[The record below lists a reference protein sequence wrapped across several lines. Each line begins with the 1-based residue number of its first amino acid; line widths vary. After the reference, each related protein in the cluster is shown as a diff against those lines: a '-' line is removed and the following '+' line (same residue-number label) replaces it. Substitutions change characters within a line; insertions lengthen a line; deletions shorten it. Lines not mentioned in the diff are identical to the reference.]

1 MFITTH
7 GLLKNNTGTQ
17 WILFIV
23 FFYLGDQMNIEE
35 ILKKEINNLK
45 QNNIENST
53 LKVKILLANIL
64 NVKKEY
70 LLIHS
75 EEEVKQED
83 KIKYENNINEL
94 IKGKPLQY
102 ITNKQEFMG
111 LNFYVDENVLIPQPD
126 TEILVEKA
134 IEIAETTQ
142 KNKILDMCTG
152 SGCIAISLAKNINNA
167 QIIATDIS
175 NNALNVANKNAINHN
190 VENKIKFIN
199 SDMFNNI
206 EEKFDIIVSNPPY
219 IETVTIN
226 KLEIEVQNEPHLA
239 LDGGI
244 DGLKFYKII
253 ANNAFKYL
261 NENGYL
267 ILEIGYNQQESVT
280 QLLQDTG
287 KYKNI
292 ETIKDLGGN
301 YRVVIARKE

>member
-1 MFITTH
+1 MI
-7 GLLKNNTGTQ
+7 
-17 WILFIV
+17 
-23 FFYLGDQMNIEE
+23 IEE

-53 LKVKILLANIL
+53 LKAKILLANIL

-83 KIKYENNINEL
+83 KIKYENCIKEL

-152 SGCIAISLAKNINNA
+152 SGCIAISLAKNINNV
-167 QIIATDIS
+167 QITAVDIS
-175 NNALNVANKNAINHN
+175 NSALNVANKNAINNN

-219 IETVTIN
+219 IETETIS
-226 KLEIEVQNEPHLA
+226 KLEIEVQNEPHVA

-253 ANNAFKYL
+253 ANNAFEYL

-267 ILEIGYNQQESVT
+267 LLEIGYNQQNSVT
-280 QLLQDTG
+280 QLLQDIG

-292 ETIKDLGGN
+292 ETVKDLGGN
-301 YRVVIARKE
+301 YRIVIARKE

>member
-1 MFITTH
+1 
-7 GLLKNNTGTQ
+7 
-17 WILFIV
+17 
-23 FFYLGDQMNIEE
+23 MNIEE

-53 LKVKILLANIL
+53 LKAKILLANIL

-75 EEEVKQED
+75 EEQVKQED
-83 KIKYENNINEL
+83 KIKYENCIKEL

-111 LNFYVDENVLIPQPD
+111 LDFYVDENVLIPQPD

-152 SGCIAISLAKNINNA
+152 SGCIAISLAKKINNA
-167 QIIATDIS
+167 QIIAVDIS
-175 NNALNVANKNAINHN
+175 NNALNVANKNAINNN

-219 IETVTIN
+219 IETETIN

-267 ILEIGYNQQESVT
+267 LLEIGYNQQNSVT
-280 QLLQDTG
+280 QLLQDIG

-292 ETIKDLGGN
+292 ETVKDLGGN

>member
-1 MFITTH
+1 
-7 GLLKNNTGTQ
+7 
-17 WILFIV
+17 
-23 FFYLGDQMNIEE
+23 MNIEE

-53 LKVKILLANIL
+53 LKAKILLANIL
-64 NVKKEY
+64 KVKKEY

-75 EEEVKQED
+75 EEQVKQED
-83 KIKYENNINEL
+83 KIKYENCIKEL

-152 SGCIAISLAKNINNA
+152 SGCIAISLAKKINNV
-167 QIIATDIS
+167 QITAVDIS
-175 NNALNVANKNAINHN
+175 NSALNVANKNAINNN

-219 IETVTIN
+219 IETETIN
-226 KLEIEVQNEPHLA
+226 KLEIEVQNEPHVA

-253 ANNAFKYL
+253 ANNAFEYL

-267 ILEIGYNQQESVT
+267 LLEIGYNQQESVT

>member
-1 MFITTH
+1 
-7 GLLKNNTGTQ
+7 
-17 WILFIV
+17 
-23 FFYLGDQMNIEE
+23 MNIEE

-53 LKVKILLANIL
+53 LKAKILLANIL

-70 LLIHS
+70 LLMHS
-75 EEEVKQED
+75 EEEIKQED
-83 KIKYENNINEL
+83 KIKYENCIKEL

-102 ITNKQEFMG
+102 ITNKQEFMA
-111 LNFYVDENVLIPQPD
+111 LDFYVDENVLIPQPD

-134 IEIAETTQ
+134 IEISKTTQ

-152 SGCIAISLAKNINNA
+152 SGCIAISLAKKINNA
-167 QIIATDIS
+167 QITAVDIS
-175 NNALNVANKNAINHN
+175 NSALNVANKNAINNN

-199 SDMFNNI
+199 SNMFNNI

-219 IETVTIN
+219 IETETIN

-267 ILEIGYNQQESVT
+267 LLEIGYNQQNSVT
-280 QLLQDTG
+280 QLLQDIG

-292 ETIKDLGGN
+292 ETVKDLGGN

>member
-1 MFITTH
+1 
-7 GLLKNNTGTQ
+7 
-17 WILFIV
+17 
-23 FFYLGDQMNIEE
+23 MNIEKILRNNIE
-35 ILKKEINNLK
+35 YLKKH
-45 QNNIENST
+45 NIENST
-53 LKVKILLANIL
+53 LKAKILLANVL

-70 LLIHS
+70 LLINS
-75 EEEVKQED
+75 NQELKEED
-83 KIKYENNINEL
+83 KIKYENCINKL

-111 LNFYVDENVLIPQPD
+111 LDFYVDENVLIPQPD
-126 TEILVEKA
+126 TEILVERA

-152 SGCIAISLAKNINNA
+152 SGCIAISLAKKINNA
-167 QIIATDIS
+167 QIIAVDIS
-175 NNALNVANKNAINHN
+175 NNALNVANKNAINNN

-206 EEKFDIIVSNPPY
+206 EEMFDIIVSNPPY
-219 IETVTIN
+219 IETETIN
-226 KLEIEVQNEPHLA
+226 KLEVEVQNEPHLA

-244 DGLKFYKII
+244 DGLKFYKTI

-267 ILEIGYNQQESVT
+267 LLEIGYNQQNSVT
-280 QLLQDTG
+280 QLLQDIG

-292 ETIKDLGGN
+292 ETVKDLGGN

>member
-1 MFITTH
+1 
-7 GLLKNNTGTQ
+7 
-17 WILFIV
+17 
-23 FFYLGDQMNIEE
+23 MNIEE

-53 LKVKILLANIL
+53 LKAKILLANIL
-64 NVKKEY
+64 KVKKEY

-75 EEEVKQED
+75 EEQVKQED
-83 KIKYENNINEL
+83 KIKYENCIKEL

-152 SGCIAISLAKNINNA
+152 SGCIAISLAKKINNA
-167 QIIATDIS
+167 QITAVDIS
-175 NNALNVANKNAINHN
+175 NSALNVANKNAINNN

-219 IETVTIN
+219 IETETIN

-267 ILEIGYNQQESVT
+267 LLEIGYNQQNSVT
-280 QLLQDTG
+280 QLLQDIG

>member
-1 MFITTH
+1 
-7 GLLKNNTGTQ
+7 
-17 WILFIV
+17 
-23 FFYLGDQMNIEE
+23 MNIEE

-45 QNNIENST
+45 QINIENST
-53 LKVKILLANIL
+53 LKAKILLANIL
-64 NVKKEY
+64 KVKKEY

-75 EEEVKQED
+75 EEQVKQED
-83 KIKYENNINEL
+83 KIKYENCIKEL

-152 SGCIAISLAKNINNA
+152 SGCIAIALAKKINNA
-167 QIIATDIS
+167 QITAVDIS
-175 NNALNVANKNAINHN
+175 NSALNVANKNVINNN
-190 VENKIKFIN
+190 VENKIIFIN

-219 IETVTIN
+219 IETETIN

-267 ILEIGYNQQESVT
+267 LLEIGYNQQNSVT

>member
-1 MFITTH
+1 
-7 GLLKNNTGTQ
+7 
-17 WILFIV
+17 
-23 FFYLGDQMNIEE
+23 MNIEE

-53 LKVKILLANIL
+53 LKAKILLANIL

-75 EEEVKQED
+75 EEEIKQED
-83 KIKYENNINEL
+83 KIKYENCIKEL

-111 LNFYVDENVLIPQPD
+111 LDFYVDENVLIPQPD

-152 SGCIAISLAKNINNA
+152 SGCIAISLAKKINNA
-167 QIIATDIS
+167 QITAVDIS
-175 NNALNVANKNAINHN
+175 NSALNVANKNAINNN

-219 IETVTIN
+219 IETETIN
-226 KLEIEVQNEPHLA
+226 KLGIEVQNEPHLA

-267 ILEIGYNQQESVT
+267 LLEIGYNQQNSVT
-280 QLLQDTG
+280 QLLQDIG

-292 ETIKDLGGN
+292 ETVKDLGGN

>member
-1 MFITTH
+1 
-7 GLLKNNTGTQ
+7 
-17 WILFIV
+17 
-23 FFYLGDQMNIEE
+23 MNIEE

-53 LKVKILLANIL
+53 LKAKISLANIL
-64 NVKKEY
+64 KVKKEY

-83 KIKYENNINEL
+83 KIKYENCIKEL

-152 SGCIAISLAKNINNA
+152 SGCIAISLAKKINNA
-167 QIIATDIS
+167 QITAVDIS
-175 NNALNVANKNAINHN
+175 NSALNVANKNVINNN
-190 VENKIKFIN
+190 VENKIIFIN

-219 IETVTIN
+219 IETETIN

-267 ILEIGYNQQESVT
+267 LLEIGYNQQNSVT

>member
-1 MFITTH
+1 
-7 GLLKNNTGTQ
+7 
-17 WILFIV
+17 
-23 FFYLGDQMNIEE
+23 MNIEE

-53 LKVKILLANIL
+53 LKAKILLANIL

-75 EEEVKQED
+75 EEEIKQED
-83 KIKYENNINEL
+83 KIKYENCIKEL

-111 LNFYVDENVLIPQPD
+111 LDFYVDENVLIPQPD

-152 SGCIAISLAKNINNA
+152 SGCIAISLAKKINNA
-167 QIIATDIS
+167 QIIAVDIS
-175 NNALNVANKNAINHN
+175 NNALNVANKNAINNN

-199 SDMFNNI
+199 SNMFNNI

-219 IETVTIN
+219 IETETIN
-226 KLEIEVQNEPHLA
+226 KLGIEVQNEPHLA

-267 ILEIGYNQQESVT
+267 LLEIGYNQQNSVT
-280 QLLQDTG
+280 QLLQDIG

-292 ETIKDLGGN
+292 ETVKDLGGN

>member
-1 MFITTH
+1 
-7 GLLKNNTGTQ
+7 
-17 WILFIV
+17 
-23 FFYLGDQMNIEE
+23 MNIEE

-53 LKVKILLANIL
+53 LKAKILLANIL

-83 KIKYENNINEL
+83 KIKYENCIKEL

-152 SGCIAISLAKNINNA
+152 SGCIAISLAKKINNA
-167 QIIATDIS
+167 QITAVDIS
-175 NNALNVANKNAINHN
+175 NSALNVANKNAINNN
-190 VENKIKFIN
+190 VENKIKFVN

-219 IETVTIN
+219 IETETIN

-253 ANNAFKYL
+253 ANNAFEYL

-267 ILEIGYNQQESVT
+267 LLEIGYNQQNSVT
-280 QLLQDTG
+280 QLLQDIG

>member
-1 MFITTH
+1 
-7 GLLKNNTGTQ
+7 
-17 WILFIV
+17 
-23 FFYLGDQMNIEE
+23 MNIEE

-53 LKVKILLANIL
+53 LKAKILLANIL

-75 EEEVKQED
+75 EEEIKQED
-83 KIKYENNINEL
+83 KIKYENCIKEL

-111 LNFYVDENVLIPQPD
+111 LDFYVDENVLIPQPD

-134 IEIAETTQ
+134 IEIAVTTQ

-152 SGCIAISLAKNINNA
+152 SGCIAISLAKKINNA
-167 QIIATDIS
+167 QIIAVDIS
-175 NNALNVANKNAINHN
+175 NNALNVANKNAINNN

-219 IETVTIN
+219 IETETIN

-244 DGLKFYKII
+244 DGLKFYKTI

-267 ILEIGYNQQESVT
+267 LLEIGYNQQNSVT
-280 QLLQDTG
+280 QLLQDIG

-292 ETIKDLGGN
+292 ETVKDLGGN

>member
-1 MFITTH
+1 
-7 GLLKNNTGTQ
+7 
-17 WILFIV
+17 
-23 FFYLGDQMNIEE
+23 MNIEE
-35 ILKKEINNLK
+35 ILRKEINNLK

-53 LKVKILLANIL
+53 LKAKILLANIL

-83 KIKYENNINEL
+83 KIKYENCIKEL

-152 SGCIAISLAKNINNA
+152 SGCIAISLAKKINNA
-167 QIIATDIS
+167 QIIAVDIS
-175 NNALNVANKNAINHN
+175 NSALNVANKNAINNN

-219 IETVTIN
+219 IETETIN

-244 DGLKFYKII
+244 DGLKFYKTI

-267 ILEIGYNQQESVT
+267 LLEIGYNQQNSVT
-280 QLLQDTG
+280 QLLQDIG

-292 ETIKDLGGN
+292 ETVKDLGGN

>member
-1 MFITTH
+1 
-7 GLLKNNTGTQ
+7 
-17 WILFIV
+17 
-23 FFYLGDQMNIEE
+23 MNIEE

-53 LKVKILLANIL
+53 LKAKILLANIL

-83 KIKYENNINEL
+83 KIKYENCIKEL

-111 LNFYVDENVLIPQPD
+111 LDFYVDENVLIPQPD

-152 SGCIAISLAKNINNA
+152 SGCIAISLAKKINNA
-167 QIIATDIS
+167 QIIAVDIS
-175 NNALNVANKNAINHN
+175 NNALNVANKNAINNN

-219 IETVTIN
+219 IETETIN

-253 ANNAFKYL
+253 ANNAFEYL

-267 ILEIGYNQQESVT
+267 LLEIGYNQQNSVT
-280 QLLQDTG
+280 QLLQDIG

-292 ETIKDLGGN
+292 ETVKDLGGN

>member
-1 MFITTH
+1 
-7 GLLKNNTGTQ
+7 
-17 WILFIV
+17 
-23 FFYLGDQMNIEE
+23 MNIEE

-53 LKVKILLANIL
+53 LKAKILLANIL

-83 KIKYENNINEL
+83 KIKYENCIKEL

-111 LNFYVDENVLIPQPD
+111 LDFYVDENVLIPQPD

-152 SGCIAISLAKNINNA
+152 NGCIAISLAKKINNA
-167 QIIATDIS
+167 QITAVDIS
-175 NNALNVANKNAINHN
+175 NSALKVANKNAINNN
-190 VENKIKFIN
+190 VENKIKFVN

-219 IETVTIN
+219 IETETIS
-226 KLEIEVQNEPHLA
+226 KLEIEVQNEPHVA

-253 ANNAFKYL
+253 ANNAFEYL

-267 ILEIGYNQQESVT
+267 LLEIGYNQQNSVT
-280 QLLQDTG
+280 QLLQDIG
-287 KYKNI
+287 KYTNI

>member
-1 MFITTH
+1 
-7 GLLKNNTGTQ
+7 
-17 WILFIV
+17 
-23 FFYLGDQMNIEE
+23 MNIEE

-53 LKVKILLANIL
+53 LKAKILLANIL

-75 EEEVKQED
+75 EEEIKQED
-83 KIKYENNINEL
+83 KIKYENCIKEL

-111 LNFYVDENVLIPQPD
+111 LDFYVDENVLIPQPD

-152 SGCIAISLAKNINNA
+152 SGCIAISLAKNINNV
-167 QIIATDIS
+167 QITAVDIS
-175 NNALNVANKNAINHN
+175 NSALNVANKNAINNN

-219 IETVTIN
+219 IETETIN
-226 KLEIEVQNEPHLA
+226 KLEIEVQNEPHVA

-253 ANNAFKYL
+253 ANNAFEYL

-267 ILEIGYNQQESVT
+267 LLEIGYNQQNSVT
-280 QLLQDTG
+280 QLLQDIG
-287 KYKNI
+287 KYTNI

>member
-1 MFITTH
+1 
-7 GLLKNNTGTQ
+7 
-17 WILFIV
+17 
-23 FFYLGDQMNIEE
+23 MNIEE

-45 QNNIENST
+45 ENNIDNST
-53 LKVKILLANIL
+53 LKAKILLANIL

-75 EEEVKQED
+75 KEEVKQED
-83 KIKYENNINEL
+83 KIKYENCIKEL

-152 SGCIAISLAKNINNA
+152 SGCIAISLAKKINNA
-167 QIIATDIS
+167 QITAVDIS
-175 NNALNVANKNAINHN
+175 NSALNVANKNAINNN

-219 IETVTIN
+219 IETETIN
-226 KLEIEVQNEPHLA
+226 KLEIEVQNEPHVA

-253 ANNAFKYL
+253 ANNAFEYL

-267 ILEIGYNQQESVT
+267 LLEIGYNQQESVT

>member
-1 MFITTH
+1 MI
-7 GLLKNNTGTQ
+7 
-17 WILFIV
+17 
-23 FFYLGDQMNIEE
+23 IEE

-45 QNNIENST
+45 ENNIEDST
-53 LKVKILLANIL
+53 LKAKILLANIL
-64 NVKKEY
+64 KVKKEY

-83 KIKYENNINEL
+83 KIKYENCIKEL

-102 ITNKQEFMG
+102 ITNNQEFME

-152 SGCIAISLAKNINNA
+152 SGCIAISLAKKINNA
-167 QIIATDIS
+167 QITAVDIS
-175 NNALNVANKNAINHN
+175 NSALNVANKNVINNN
-190 VENKIKFIN
+190 VENKIIFIN

-219 IETVTIN
+219 IETETIN

-267 ILEIGYNQQESVT
+267 LLEIGYNQQNSVT
-280 QLLQDTG
+280 QLLQDIG

>member
-1 MFITTH
+1 
-7 GLLKNNTGTQ
+7 
-17 WILFIV
+17 
-23 FFYLGDQMNIEE
+23 MNIEE

-53 LKVKILLANIL
+53 LKAKILLANIL
-64 NVKKEY
+64 KVKKEY

-75 EEEVKQED
+75 EEEIKQED
-83 KIKYENNINEL
+83 KIKYENCIKEL

-152 SGCIAISLAKNINNA
+152 SGCIAISLAKKINNA
-167 QIIATDIS
+167 QITAVDIS
-175 NNALNVANKNAINHN
+175 NSALNVANKNAINNN

-219 IETVTIN
+219 IETETIN
-226 KLEIEVQNEPHLA
+226 KLEIEVQNEPHVA

-253 ANNAFKYL
+253 ANNAFEYL

-267 ILEIGYNQQESVT
+267 LLEIGYNQQESVT

>member
-1 MFITTH
+1 
-7 GLLKNNTGTQ
+7 
-17 WILFIV
+17 
-23 FFYLGDQMNIEE
+23 MNIEE
-35 ILKKEINNLK
+35 ILRKEINNLK
-45 QNNIENST
+45 ENNIEDST
-53 LKVKILLANIL
+53 LKAKILLANIL
-64 NVKKEY
+64 KVKKEY
-70 LLIHS
+70 LLIYS

-83 KIKYENNINEL
+83 KIKYENCIKEL

-152 SGCIAISLAKNINNA
+152 SGCIAISLAKKINNA
-167 QIIATDIS
+167 QITAVDIS
-175 NNALNVANKNAINHN
+175 NSALNVANKNAINNN

-219 IETVTIN
+219 IETETIN
-226 KLEIEVQNEPHLA
+226 KLEIEVQNEPHVA

-253 ANNAFKYL
+253 ANNAFEYL

-267 ILEIGYNQQESVT
+267 LLEIGYNQQNSVT

>member
-1 MFITTH
+1 
-7 GLLKNNTGTQ
+7 
-17 WILFIV
+17 
-23 FFYLGDQMNIEE
+23 MNIEE
-35 ILKKEINNLK
+35 ILRKEINNLK

-53 LKVKILLANIL
+53 LKAKILLANIL

-83 KIKYENNINEL
+83 KIKYENCIKEL

-111 LNFYVDENVLIPQPD
+111 LDFYVDENVLIPQPD

-152 SGCIAISLAKNINNA
+152 SGCIAISLAKKINNA
-167 QIIATDIS
+167 QITAVDIS
-175 NNALNVANKNAINHN
+175 NSALNVANKNAINNN
-190 VENKIKFIN
+190 VEKKIKFIN

-219 IETVTIN
+219 IETETIN

-244 DGLKFYKII
+244 DGLKFYKTI

-267 ILEIGYNQQESVT
+267 LLEIGYNQQNSVT
-280 QLLQDTG
+280 QLLQDIG

-292 ETIKDLGGN
+292 ETVKDLGGN

>member
-1 MFITTH
+1 
-7 GLLKNNTGTQ
+7 
-17 WILFIV
+17 
-23 FFYLGDQMNIEE
+23 MNIEE

-53 LKVKILLANIL
+53 LKAKILLANIL

-75 EEEVKQED
+75 EEEIKQED
-83 KIKYENNINEL
+83 KIKYENCIKEL

-111 LNFYVDENVLIPQPD
+111 LDFYVDENVLIPQPD

-152 SGCIAISLAKNINNA
+152 SGCIAISLAKKINNT
-167 QIIATDIS
+167 QIIAVDIS
-175 NNALNVANKNAINHN
+175 NNALNVANKNAINNN

-199 SDMFNNI
+199 SDIFNNI

-219 IETVTIN
+219 IETETIN

-244 DGLKFYKII
+244 DGLKFYKTI

-267 ILEIGYNQQESVT
+267 LLEIGYNQQNSVT
-280 QLLQDTG
+280 QLLQDIG

-292 ETIKDLGGN
+292 ETVKDLGGN
-301 YRVVIARKE
+301 YRIVIARKE

>member
-1 MFITTH
+1 
-7 GLLKNNTGTQ
+7 
-17 WILFIV
+17 
-23 FFYLGDQMNIEE
+23 MNIEE

-253 ANNAFKYL
+253 TNNAFKYL

-267 ILEIGYNQQESVT
+267 LLEIGYNQQESVT

>member
-1 MFITTH
+1 
-7 GLLKNNTGTQ
+7 
-17 WILFIV
+17 
-23 FFYLGDQMNIEE
+23 MNIEE

-267 ILEIGYNQQESVT
+267 LLEIGYNQQESVT

-301 YRVVIARKE
+301 YRVVIARKQ

>member
-1 MFITTH
+1 
-7 GLLKNNTGTQ
+7 
-17 WILFIV
+17 
-23 FFYLGDQMNIEE
+23 MNIEE

-53 LKVKILLANIL
+53 LKVRILLANIL

-219 IETVTIN
+219 IETETIN
-226 KLEIEVQNEPHLA
+226 KLEIELQNEPHLA

-267 ILEIGYNQQESVT
+267 LLEIGYNQQKSVM

>member
-1 MFITTH
+1 
-7 GLLKNNTGTQ
+7 
-17 WILFIV
+17 
-23 FFYLGDQMNIEE
+23 MNIEE

-53 LKVKILLANIL
+53 LKAKILLENIL

-83 KIKYENNINEL
+83 KIKYENCIKEL

-102 ITNKQEFMG
+102 ITNNQEFMG

-152 SGCIAISLAKNINNA
+152 SGCIAISLAKKINNT
-167 QIIATDIS
+167 QITAVDIS
-175 NNALNVANKNAINHN
+175 NSALNVANKNVINNN
-190 VENKIKFIN
+190 VENKIIFIN

-219 IETVTIN
+219 IETETIN

-267 ILEIGYNQQESVT
+267 LLEIGYNQQNSVT
-280 QLLQDTG
+280 QLLQDIG

>member
-1 MFITTH
+1 
-7 GLLKNNTGTQ
+7 
-17 WILFIV
+17 
-23 FFYLGDQMNIEE
+23 MNIEE

-53 LKVKILLANIL
+53 LKAKILLANIL

-70 LLIHS
+70 LLMHS
-75 EEEVKQED
+75 EEEIKQED
-83 KIKYENNINEL
+83 KIKYENCIKEL

-102 ITNKQEFMG
+102 ITNKQEFMA
-111 LNFYVDENVLIPQPD
+111 LDFYVDENVLIPQPD

-134 IEIAETTQ
+134 IEIAVTTQ

-152 SGCIAISLAKNINNA
+152 SGCIAISLAKKINNA
-167 QIIATDIS
+167 QITAVDIS
-175 NNALNVANKNAINHN
+175 NSALNVANKNAINNN

-199 SDMFNNI
+199 SNMFNNI

-219 IETVTIN
+219 IETETIN

-244 DGLKFYKII
+244 DGLKFYKTI

-267 ILEIGYNQQESVT
+267 LLEIGYNQQNSVT
-280 QLLQDTG
+280 QLLQDIG

>member
-1 MFITTH
+1 
-7 GLLKNNTGTQ
+7 
-17 WILFIV
+17 
-23 FFYLGDQMNIEE
+23 MNIEE

-53 LKVKILLANIL
+53 LKAKILLANIL

-75 EEEVKQED
+75 EEQVKQED
-83 KIKYENNINEL
+83 KIKYENCIKEL

-152 SGCIAISLAKNINNA
+152 SGCIAISLAKKINNA
-167 QIIATDIS
+167 QIIAVDIS
-175 NNALNVANKNAINHN
+175 NNALNVANKNAINNN

-219 IETVTIN
+219 IETETIN

-253 ANNAFKYL
+253 ANNAFEYL

-267 ILEIGYNQQESVT
+267 LLEIGYNQQESVT